1 MVEAKVLFTYADKY
15 TGEMH
20 LEGSAVM
27 LEESRAAELKALHAV
42 DFADRPKT
50 EAKEEPK
57 KEEAKKAKAKTE
69 TAKKEKAKTETAK
82 KASNRRETK

>member
-1 MVEAKVLFTYADKY
+1 MIKATVLFTYVDRY
-15 TGEMH
+15 TGQQH
-20 LEGSAVM
+20 LKGSVVE
-27 LEESRAAELKALHAV
+27 LEEFRAAELKALKAV

-69 TAKKEKAKTETAK
+69 TAKKAPSRRKTT
-82 KASNRRETK
+82 

>member
-1 MVEAKVLFTYADKY
+1 MIEAKVLFTYVDKY

-27 LEESRAAELKALHAV
+27 LEESRAAELKALKAV

-69 TAKKEKAKTETAK
+69 TAKKAPSRRKTT
-82 KASNRRETK
+82 

>member
-1 MVEAKVLFTYADKY
+1 MVEAKVLFTYVDKY
-15 TGEMH
+15 TGKMH

-57 KEEAKKAKAKTE
+57 KKEAKKAKP
-69 TAKKEKAKTETAK
+69 KTETAK
-82 KASNRRETK
+82 KAPSRRKTT